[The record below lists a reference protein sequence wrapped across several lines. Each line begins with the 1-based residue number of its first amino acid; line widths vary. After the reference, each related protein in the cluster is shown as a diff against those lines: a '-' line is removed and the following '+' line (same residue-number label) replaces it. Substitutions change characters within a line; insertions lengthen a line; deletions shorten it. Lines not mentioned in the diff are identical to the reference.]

1 MLDFFL
7 LSPGSA
13 KSAGRTGLL
22 LLSGWLALAHAAAAQ
37 TAPLDSLGGLTAKLR
52 QHEARDPHEK
62 LLLHLDRPL
71 YLSGE
76 TMWFKVYAVEGAT
89 GHPLPLSSVAYV
101 EVLNARHQPVL
112 QGKVALREATG
123 QGSFLLPTGL
133 PAGAYTVRAY
143 TSWMRNFGPDT
154 YFHTMVTVVNTG
166 AASGATGKDSATY
179 DAQFFPEGG
188 NLVRGLPGRVGFKIT
203 NEAGRGVAA
212 TGKVLN
218 QRGAV
223 VATFQTL
230 RLGMGSFELTPGSGP
245 DAYTA
250 VVQLPNG
257 QPLTRDLPRALEQGY
272 ALRLD
277 QTDPARLRLTVTA
290 SPGRPATVSLLGH
303 AHQHIALATH
313 LTLVNGQASTTLERA
328 ALPEGITHFTVFTA
342 EQQPV
347 CERLYFRP
355 PTRTLV
361 LTARPDKAQ
370 YGLRDKVQLQV
381 SAAEGPTPLAASL
394 SMAVYRLDS
403 LNQQAL
409 PALDRVLWLTSELK
423 GTVENPDYYFT
434 ATGPEAREA
443 TDNLLLTQGWSR
455 WRWADVL
462 AATPP
467 AREFLPETNGPLVRA
482 RLTRAGTQVPVPS
495 VMTYLATPSRVV
507 RLSNAMSNAQ
517 GLVQFELGSFNDP
530 HEIMLQADPA
540 QDSTSRLTVLDPF
553 SPRYV
558 EGGAGPV
565 GLVPR
570 FQADYARRH
579 LQAQAERTFAGRHR
593 FEFALEKVDSLAFY
607 GKPSEQYLLDKYTR
621 FKVMEEVLR
630 EYVPGVLVR
639 IRKDGF
645 HLLVV
650 DKTNKSVLETPLT
663 LLDGVPVFDAN
674 KIMALDPL
682 KIRKLEV
689 VDGRY
694 YQGQAVYN
702 GIVSFTTYK
711 GDLEGFQL
719 DPRVLV
725 QQYEGVQRQREF
737 YAPRYDT
744 PAAQQSRLPDLRN
757 LLYWNPNINLAGPAA
772 QTLSFY
778 TGDQAGRY
786 LVVLQG
792 LSAAGRPGS
801 TSFVMEVKP
810 TL

>member
-76 TMWFKVYAVEGAT
+76 TMWFKVYAVEGTT

-101 EVLNARHQPVL
+101 EVLNARHQLVL

-133 PAGAYTVRAY
+133 PAGAYTVCAY
-143 TSWMRNFGPDT
+143 TSWMRNFEPDT

-203 NEAGRGVAA
+203 NRAGRGVAA

-230 RLGMGSFELTPGSGP
+230 RLGMGSFELTPAPGP

-290 SPGRPATVSLLGH
+290 SPGRPATVYLLGH
-303 AHQHIALATH
+303 AHQHIALATR
-313 LTLVNGQASTTLERA
+313 LTLANGQASTTLERA

-355 PTRTLV
+355 PTRTLA

-370 YGLRDKVQLQV
+370 YGIRDKVQLQV
-381 SAAEGPTPLAASL
+381 SAAEGTTPLAASL

-553 SPRYV
+553 SPRYA
-558 EGGAGPV
+558 EGRAWPV

-579 LQAQAERTFAGRHR
+579 LQAQAERTFADRHR
-593 FEFALEKVDSLAFY
+593 FEFAPEKVDSLAFY

-757 LLYWNPNINLAGPAA
+757 LLYWNPNIDLAGPAA

>member
-7 LSPGSA
+7 LSPVFA
-13 KSAGRTGLL
+13 KSAGRTGVLL
-22 LLSGWLALAHAAAAQ
+22 LAGWLALAHAAAAQ
-37 TAPLDSLGGLTAKLR
+37 TAPLDSLSGLTAKLR

-76 TMWFKVYAVEGAT
+76 TMWFKVYAVDGAT
-89 GHPLPLSSVAYV
+89 GRPLPLSSVAYV

-112 QGKVALREATG
+112 QGKVAMRQATG
-123 QGSFLLPTGL
+123 QGSFLLPAGL
-133 PAGAYTVRAY
+133 AAGTYTVRAY
-143 TSWMRNFGPDT
+143 TSWMRNFGRDT
-154 YFHTMVTVVNTG
+154 YFHTTVTVVNTSM
-166 AASGATGKDSATY
+166 ASGTTAKASATY

-203 NEAGRGVAA
+203 KEAGRGVAA

-223 VATFQTL
+223 VATFRTL
-230 RLGMGSFELTPGSGP
+230 RLGMGSFELTPATGP

-277 QTDPARLRLTVTA
+277 QTDPTHLRLTVTA
-290 SPGRPATVSLLGH
+290 SPGHPATVYLLGH
-303 AHQHIALATH
+303 AHQQIALATR
-313 LTLVNGQASTTLERA
+313 LTLANGQASTTLERA
-328 ALPEGITHFTVFTA
+328 ALPEGIMHFTVFTT

-355 PTRTLV
+355 ATRTLA

-370 YGLRDKVQLQV
+370 YGIRDKVQLQV

-434 ATGPEAREA
+434 ATGPEALEA

-482 RLTRAGTQVPVPS
+482 RLTRAGTQVPVPY

-507 RLSNAMSNAQ
+507 RLNNAMSNAQ

-530 HEIMLQADPA
+530 HEIMLQADTA

-553 SPRYV
+553 STHYAEVGPRH
-558 EGGAGPV
+558 V
-565 GLVPR
+565 GLLPR

-593 FEFALEKVDSLAFY
+593 FEFTPENVDSLAFY

-630 EYVPGVLVR
+630 E
-639 IRKDGF
+639 
-645 HLLVV
+645 
-650 DKTNKSVLETPLT
+650 
-663 LLDGVPVFDAN
+663 
-674 KIMALDPL
+674 
-682 KIRKLEV
+682 
-689 VDGRY
+689 
-694 YQGQAVYN
+694 
-702 GIVSFTTYK
+702 
-711 GDLEGFQL
+711 
-719 DPRVLV
+719 
-725 QQYEGVQRQREF
+725 
-737 YAPRYDT
+737 
-744 PAAQQSRLPDLRN
+744 
-757 LLYWNPNINLAGPAA
+757 
-772 QTLSFY
+772 
-778 TGDQAGRY
+778 
-786 LVVLQG
+786 
-792 LSAAGRPGS
+792 
-801 TSFVMEVKP
+801 
-810 TL
+810 